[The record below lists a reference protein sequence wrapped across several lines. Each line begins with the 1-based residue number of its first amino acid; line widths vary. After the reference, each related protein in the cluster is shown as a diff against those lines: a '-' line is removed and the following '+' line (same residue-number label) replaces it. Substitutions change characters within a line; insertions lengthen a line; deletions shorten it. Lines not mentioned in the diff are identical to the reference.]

1 LYDIDKEK
9 ENKMK
14 ISILSICP
22 EAFDSFINTPLIAR
36 NTDAKRLELEIID
49 IRDHA
54 QGSFRKIDDS
64 PYGGGPGMILKV
76 EPVLNALNS
85 VRSENSHVVLLAP
98 SGKTYKQEDAHRFS
112 EYEHLII
119 ICGHYEGFDQ
129 RICSY
134 VDEIISIG
142 DYILCGG
149 ELPAMVIS
157 ESLMRL
163 VDGSMKKASTEDES
177 FENGLLEYPQYTRP
191 YDYKGDKVPDVLL
204 SGDHEAIR
212 KWRYEQSLKLTEKY
226 RPDLLEKRGEKDE

>member
-1 LYDIDKEK
+1 MYDIDKEK

-36 NTDAKRLELEIID
+36 NKDAKRLELEIID
-49 IRDHA
+49 IRDHV

-76 EPVLNALNS
+76 
-85 VRSENSHVVLLAP
+85 
-98 SGKTYKQEDAHRFS
+98 
-112 EYEHLII
+112 YEHLII